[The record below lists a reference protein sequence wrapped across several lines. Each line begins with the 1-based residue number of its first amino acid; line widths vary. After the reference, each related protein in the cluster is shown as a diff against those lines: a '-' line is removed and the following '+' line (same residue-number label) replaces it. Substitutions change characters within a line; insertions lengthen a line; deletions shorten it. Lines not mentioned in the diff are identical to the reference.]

1 MCDPVNV
8 GDVENLLQGRCT
20 TSELNAIIAELLR
33 NLDRQDQTQC
43 EKIREMIKRIK
54 DKIYKIEN
62 AGIHE
67 NDSAMD
73 KILKSFG
80 IHPYKDLSYQQK
92 TVQIHW
98 FLLRYIRTSNVQIYP
113 NNFGHTLYI
122 ALLKL
127 LKFFRSSIPKKI
139 LKFLILKSEITYL
152 WIDQMAEIYPDSL
165 LIYKRGKKRF
175 LLLKNNSPLDIRF
188 IENPRKLSKD
198 KST

>member
-1 MCDPVNV
+1 MCDIVN
-8 GDVENLLQGRCT
+8 VENLLQGRCT
-20 TSELNAIIAELLR
+20 TSELNAIIAELLC
-33 NLDRQDQTQC
+33 NLDRRDQTQC

-54 DKIYKIEN
+54 DKIYMIEN

-67 NDSAMD
+67 NSPAMD
-73 KILKSFG
+73 KILESFG
-80 IHPYKDLSYQQK
+80 ILRSPSKDLSYQQK

-122 ALLKL
+122 ALLEL
-127 LKFFRSSIPKKI
+127 LKFFRSSVPKKI

-152 WIDQMAEIYPDSL
+152 WIDQMVEIYPDSL

-175 LLLKNNSPLDIRF
+175 LLLKKNSPLDIRF
-188 IENPRKLSKD
+188 KKNPRKLSKD

>member
-1 MCDPVNV
+1 MCDIVN
-8 GDVENLLQGRCT
+8 VENLLQGRCT
-20 TSELNAIIAELLR
+20 TRELYKIIAKLLR
-33 NLDRQDQTQC
+33 KLDRQDQTQC

-54 DKIYKIEN
+54 DKIYMIEN
-62 AGIHE
+62 AGIHK
-67 NDSAMD
+67 NDSAMN

-80 IHPYKDLSYQQK
+80 ILRSPSEDLSDEQK

-127 LKFFRSSIPKKI
+127 LKFFRSSVSKKI
-139 LKFLILKSEITYL
+139 LKFLILKSKITYL
-152 WIDQMAEIYPDSL
+152 WIDQMAKIYPVSL
-165 LIYKRGKKRF
+165 SICKRGKNRF
-175 LLLKNNSPLDIRF
+175 LLLKKNSPLDIRF
-188 IENPRKLSKD
+188 KKNPRKLSKD